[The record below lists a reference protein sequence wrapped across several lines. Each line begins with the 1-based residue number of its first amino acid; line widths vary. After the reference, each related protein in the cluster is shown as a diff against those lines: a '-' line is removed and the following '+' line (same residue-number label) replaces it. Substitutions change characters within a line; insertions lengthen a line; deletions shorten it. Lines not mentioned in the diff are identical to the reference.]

1 MQGSAD
7 AVGSQTADLHR
18 IIDLVAAHPPDWER
32 MLRGVLHQATLVTFV
47 NPLSVSTARHH
58 ADFLDEIASF
68 DLVYADSIL
77 IARLATL
84 LRGEA
89 VERRSFD
96 GNSMAPELFGICRER
111 SLRMALVGG
120 RPGVAAAAG
129 RVFHRIFGTRPT
141 LTAPGYFADRVQRR
155 NLLRTIERRGP
166 EVVICGMGSGVQ
178 DRFLLDLAGEGWKG
192 LGITCGGYF
201 DQVVA
206 SGVRYYPGFVDRLHL
221 RALYRMMREPLR
233 LLPRYTFEYSPF
245 YRAALGMLASRG
257 FSSASSSLE
266 RPW

>member
-7 AVGSQTADLHR
+7 AVASQTADLLK
-18 IIDLVAAHPPDWER
+18 IIDLVAARPPDWQHV
-32 MLRGVLHQATLVTFV
+32 LRGIWHQATLVTFV
-47 NPLSVSTARHH
+47 NPLSVSTARHRG
-58 ADFLDEIASF
+58 DFLDELASF
-68 DLVYADSIL
+68 DFVYADSIL
-77 IARLATL
+77 IAKLASL
-84 LRGEA
+84 LRGEP

-96 GNSMAPELFGICRER
+96 GNSMAPELFALCHQR
-111 SLRMALVGG
+111 SLRVALVGG

-129 RVFHRIFGTRPT
+129 KVFHRSFGTRPM
-141 LTAPGYFADRVQRR
+141 LTAAGYFEDRAQRR
-155 NLLRTIERRGP
+155 NLLRTIARRGP
-166 EVVICGMGSGVQ
+166 EVVICGMGSGIQ

-233 LLPRYTFEYSPF
+233 LLPRYTQDYMPF
-245 YRAALGMLASRG
+245 YRAALGMLAGRG
-257 FSSASSSLE
+257 LSSSLE